1 MRRLKVIL
9 FCFSC
14 ILLSS
19 CETIKEIRQ
28 NDVLNKVG
36 SFRLNPVR
44 PNTYWYNGKTYE
56 YNAYA
61 IKIVSWPCKVHV
73 KWDGKYIGD
82 TPIVYNFTGT
92 LDRDDVVKLVVI
104 PFDESFG
111 PQEAVLRI
119 RDELPRKIDFKLNK
133 K

>member
-1 MRRLKVIL
+1 
-9 FCFSC
+9 
-14 ILLSS
+14 LSS

-28 NDVLNKVG
+28 SDVFNKAG
-36 SFRLNPVR
+36 QFRLNPVH
-44 PNTYWYNGKTYE
+44 PNTYWFNGKTYE
-56 YNAYA
+56 YNDYK
-61 IKIVSWPCKVHV
+61 IEIVSWPCKVHV

-82 TPIVYNFTGT
+82 TPMIYSFTGT
-92 LDRDDVVKLVVI
+92 LDKDDVVRMVVI

-119 RDELPRKIDFKLNK
+119 RDELPRKMDFKLNK